1 MAVRDVIMRAREDLE
16 ELTGRE
22 VESVLGVTRN
32 DEGYHVMLELVELS
46 RTPST
51 TDVLASYDVLVDSD
65 GELLEYRRVKRY
77 LRNQADRGEG

>member
-1 MAVRDVIMRAREDLE
+1 MAVRDVIVRAREDLE

-22 VESVLGVTRN
+22 VESVLGIERN
-32 DEGYHVMLELVELS
+32 DEGWHVKFEIVELS

-51 TDVLASYDVLVDSD
+51 TDVLGCYDVLVDGD

-77 LRNQADRGEG
+77 TRNQADGGDG